1 MKILDTLLYYL
12 FDIPTPEMKEQERL
26 EKEELKKHKAF
37 INYKCPF
44 CGKYFSYETY
54 ESYVNRTYY
63 ARLIINSNNKSP
75 LLNHRCNHELQENEN
90 IAFFKCST
98 SINPIK
104 EATAVIRLDNKG
116 EHTIYEWK

>member
-26 EKEELKKHKAF
+26 EIEEFKKHKAF

-54 ESYVNRTYY
+54 ESLVNRTYY
-63 ARLIINSNNKSP
+63 ARLIIYSNNNSQ
-75 LLNHRCNHELQENEN
+75 LLNHGCTHELQENEK

-104 EATAVIRLDNKG
+104 EATAVIRLDNVG
-116 EHTIYEWK
+116 AHTIYEWK